1 LKGLKGPSIIEQLV
15 KVDYHDTQEYDYW
28 NDEADLSP
36 GVNEGQRNNS
46 ETSLEHLYDDPASD
60 TE

>member
-1 LKGLKGPSIIEQLV
+1 MRGSKGPTIIDQLV

-36 GVNEGQRNNS
+36 GLNEGQHNS
-46 ETSLEHLYDDPASD
+46 ETSLEHLYDDPVTDS
-60 TE
+60 E